1 MPKKLNFYK
10 FNCDINLRIANAKTT
25 LQLVKPRRDCIKSPE
40 IQKKNYQKIGYI
52 ATIKKIIKRPQ
63 IFKII
68 FLDVF

>member
-40 IQKKNYQKIGYI
+40 IQKKKLPKNRLYRND
-52 ATIKKIIKRPQ
+52 KKNNKTAAN
-63 IFKII
+63 F
-68 FLDVF
+68 